1 MKTRHLLIIFVVL
14 FLVFIGIWIVSPN
27 VGERVEPEKGVDV
40 EFNEQNDDLPTN
52 LPEGFVRYK
61 NVTEAVVYR
70 KDNGDGTVTFFE
82 YVGDDNFAYYD
93 LNRPSFFVKSSFDK
107 RIYQVK
113 NFDGTL
119 REEYR
124 AFDGEK
130 WTIVSKTYEKVFEIP
145 SNHLLMTTYINLYL
159 VKDGENLSYKVLTKL
174 GDKYAWVT
182 PTETTEWIE
191 TTIPETFEKTEIPN
205 VYKGKDGENV
215 IYKKVLSFNDSY
227 KTIAVVSCDETGK
240 FI

>member
-1 MKTRHLLIIFVVL
+1 M
-14 FLVFIGIWIVSPN
+14 
-27 VGERVEPEKGVDV
+27 
-40 EFNEQNDDLPTN
+40 
-52 LPEGFVRYK
+52 
-61 NVTEAVVYR
+61 
-70 KDNGDGTVTFFE
+70 
-82 YVGDDNFAYYD
+82 
-93 LNRPSFFVKSSFDK
+93 
-107 RIYQVK
+107 
-113 NFDGTL
+113 